1 MLMPDSDTTQT
12 LLRLL
17 ILLPLLLTNS
27 LVAAS
32 EMNKDSPALMDNFC
46 QAWSTKL
53 RTVTLDGCLALSLQ
67 TSHYQSVEQ
76 RELVH
81 REFIP
86 LNDLRPKARVLVIGG
101 VHGDEFSAISIGYL
115 WMQAMLAHPEAIN
128 HHWLFLPLANPD
140 GLYRQPSTRTNA
152 NNIDLNR
159 NFPTPD
165 WNELALQFW
174 ETHARRNAR
183 RYPGPAPASEPE
195 TQWQVEII
203 KTFQPDAIISIHA
216 PYGLLDYD
224 GPDFVRPDKM
234 GNLTMQQLGTFPG
247 SLGRYA
253 GEYLNIPVLTIELE
267 AAGSLPN
274 RQEIMQIWQDMV
286 DWIDAKLETYEAD
299 F

>member
-1 MLMPDSDTTQT
+1 MLMKP
-12 LLRLL
+12 LLSLVI
-17 ILLPLLLTNS
+17 ILLFAQLPTQAQADGKLDQ
-27 LVAAS
+27 AS
-32 EMNKDSPALMDNFC
+32 MLDYC
-46 QAWSTKL
+46 QNWATKL
-53 RTVTLDGCLALSLQ
+53 RTITIEGCLALDLQ
-67 TSHYQSVEQ
+67 TSHHSSVQ
-76 RELVH
+76 GRALTH

-86 LNDLRPKARVLVIGG
+86 ASDTRPKARVLIISG

-115 WMQAMLAHPEAIN
+115 WMQTMLANPEAIA

-152 NNIDLNR
+152 NNVDLNR

-165 WNELALQFW
+165 WDELAIKFW
-174 ETHARRNAR
+174 ESHTRRNAR
-183 RYPGPAPASEPE
+183 RYPGPAAGSEPE
-195 TQWQVEII
+195 TQWQIEII

-224 GPDFVRPDKM
+224 GPDFARPDRM
-234 GNLTMQQLGTFPG
+234 GHLKLQQLGTFPG

-253 GEYLNIPVLTIELE
+253 GEHLNIPVLTIELE
-267 AAGSLPN
+267 AAGRLPN
-274 RQEIMQIWQDMV
+274 QQEIMQIWQDMV

>member
-1 MLMPDSDTTQT
+1 MCKT
-12 LLRLL
+12 RLSSHL
-17 ILLPLLLTNS
+17 TYLVAIVALLTPYS
-27 LVAAS
+27 AATAVNGQIS
-32 EMNKDSPALMDNFC
+32 AEQERTSFCKDWA
-46 QAWSTKL
+46 TKL
-53 RTVTLDGCLALSLQ
+53 RSITVEGCLALNLES
-67 TSHYQSVEQ
+67 SHHRSVQ
-76 RELVH
+76 GRELAH

-86 LNDLRPKARVLVIGG
+86 PQDIRPKARVLVIGG

-115 WMQAMLAHPEAIN
+115 WMQAMLENPDAIA

-152 NNIDLNR
+152 NNVDLNR

-165 WNELALQFW
+165 WEDLALKYW
-174 ETHARRNAR
+174 ESHARKNAR
-183 RYPGPAPASEPE
+183 RYPGNKPASEPE

-224 GPDFVRPDKM
+224 GPDFARPDKM
-234 GNLTMQQLGTFPG
+234 GNLKLHQLGTFPG

-274 RQEIMQIWQDMV
+274 RQEIIQIWTDIV
-286 DWIDAKLETYEAD
+286 DWIDEKLEPYESD

>member
-1 MLMPDSDTTQT
+1 MLTATKFNS
-12 LLRLL
+12 
-17 ILLPLLLTNS
+17 LPGLLLGLL
-27 LVAAS
+27 LVLSNQIQA
-32 EMNKDSPALMDNFC
+32 DSSNTSTDTALDAYC

-53 RTVTLDGCLALSLQ
+53 RTITYEGCLALNLE
-67 TSHYQSVEQ
+67 TSHYKSVQ
-76 RELVH
+76 GNELVH
-81 REFIP
+81 REFTP
-86 LNDLRPKARVLVIGG
+86 SNKQRPNARVLVIGG

-115 WMQAMLAHPEAIN
+115 WMHAMQDNPDAVD

-152 NNIDLNR
+152 NNVDLNR

-165 WNELALQFW
+165 WEELALKYW
-174 ETHARRNAR
+174 ESHARKNAR
-183 RYPGPAPASEPE
+183 RYPGTKPASEPE
-195 TQWQVEII
+195 TQWQVDII

-224 GPDFVRPDKM
+224 GPDFARPDKM
-234 GNLTMQQLGTFPG
+234 GNLKLHQLGTFPG

-286 DWIDAKLETYEAD
+286 EWIDEKLETYESD